1 MKWIGLTGGLG
12 SGKST
17 AASFLRKKGWPVID
31 ADQIAHQVLAP
42 GTPGLTKVLEQF
54 GKDLLLT
61 SGELN
66 RRELGMRVF
75 GHPDRLLAL
84 EKIVHPL
91 VQDEVS
97 RQRQAFQQAGFQK
110 AFYDVPLLF
119 EKNIGGFDS
128 VVVVTASPSV
138 VHGRLKARNG
148 WSDDEIAKRL
158 SSQIPLSE
166 KEKRADHV
174 VWNDGE
180 LSALESAIDRML
192 ENL

>member
-17 AASFLRKKGWPVID
+17 VAAFLRSKGWPVID
-31 ADQIAHQVLAP
+31 ADQIAHQVLAR
-42 GTPGLTKVLEQF
+42 GTPGLTKVLEEF
-54 GKDLLLT
+54 GADLLLP

-75 GHPDRLLAL
+75 GQPDRLLAL

-91 VQDEVS
+91 VQDEVQ
-97 RQRQAFQQAGFQK
+97 RQKQAFQQAGFQK

-119 EKNIGGFDS
+119 EKNIEGFDA
-128 VVVVTASPSV
+128 VVVVTSDADVIRS
-138 VHGRLKARNG
+138 RLKRRNA
-148 WSDDEIAKRL
+148 WADAEIETRIGA
-158 SSQIPLSE
+158 QIPLGE

-174 VWNDGE
+174 IRNDEGLKE
-180 LSALESAIDRML
+180 LEESVDRLLERL
-192 ENL
+192 